1 MPDAAPWT
9 AIGVP
14 IDSVGRRGGTEHA
27 PRALRDAGVIEG
39 LGARDRGDLEVHI
52 RDERRDD
59 ATGVVGIADVLAM
72 TSAVRAAVR
81 DVVASGERPFILGG
95 CCSLLPGAMAGVRD
109 ASGPLGVANVDG
121 HVDVYDGASS
131 PTGEAADMPVG
142 VALGR
147 APEAWVAAAGG
158 PSTDAGKVIALGAR
172 DEEERED
179 IAELMAGELSE
190 VLVLAPPELRSTGPA
205 VAAQSSA
212 ERLADRAGRFWL
224 HLDVDVLDEAAMPAT
239 DYLMPAGLDW
249 DELAELLAPLGA
261 SPALAGVSLA
271 CLNPEKDPG
280 GRMTKRTVALVADAF
295 GAPSP

>member
-1 MPDAAPWT
+1 MLDAAPWT

-27 PRALRDAGVIEG
+27 PRSLRDAGVIEG

-81 DVVASGERPFILGG
+81 DMVASGERPFILGG

-109 ASGPLGVANVDG
+109 VSGPLGVANVDG
-121 HVDVYDGASS
+121 HVDVYDGVSS

-147 APEAWVAAAGG
+147 APESWVAAAGG
-158 PSTDAGKVIALGAR
+158 PSTDAAKVIALGAR
-172 DEEERED
+172 DEEESAD
-179 IAELMAGELSE
+179 IAPLLAGELAE
-190 VLVLAPPELRSTGPA
+190 LLVVGPPELRSKGPGA
-205 VAAQSSA
+205 AAQRSA
-212 ERLADRAGRFWL
+212 ESLADRAGRFWL
-224 HLDVDVLDEAAMPAT
+224 HLDVDVLDELAMPAT
-239 DYLMPAGLDW
+239 DYLIPAGLDW

-271 CLNPEKDPG
+271 CVNPEKDPDG
-280 GRMTKRTVALVADAF
+280 SYVERTARLVAGAF
-295 GAPSP
+295 G